1 MSHMWDKI
9 VKWLCAAGG
18 AVAGL
23 LGEWDVTLTVLSVMM
38 CVDYLSGVIV
48 AACGRSPKTET
59 GGLNSKIGFIGL
71 AKKGFI
77 MLMVLVAALLDRV
90 IGTDGTMFRSM
101 AVGYYIANEGL
112 SVLEN
117 AALLG
122 VPFPSKMR
130 KALEILRDKGDDKDE
145 GKGNG

>member
-122 VPFPSKMR
+122 VPFPAKLKR
-130 KALEILRDKGDDKDE
+130 ALEALKDKDDGE
-145 GKGNG
+145 NKAA

>member
-59 GGLNSKIGFIGL
+59 GGLNSKVGFVGL

-122 VPFPSKMR
+122 VPFPAKMR
-130 KALEILRDKGDDKDE
+130 KALEILRDKGDKEDE
-145 GKGNG
+145 SGT

>member
-122 VPFPSKMR
+122 VPFPAKMR
-130 KALEILRDKGDDKDE
+130 KALEILRDKGDKDDE
-145 GKGNG
+145 SGT

>member
-1 MSHMWDKI
+1 MSHIWDKI

-23 LGEWDVTLTVLSVMM
+23 LGEWDVTLTVLAVMM
-38 CVDYLSGVIV
+38 AVDYISGVIV

-59 GGLNSKIGFIGL
+59 GGLNSKVGFVGL

-77 MLMVLVAALLDRV
+77 LLMVLVAAMLDRV

-112 SVLEN
+112 SILEN

-122 VPFPSKMR
+122 VPFPAKMR
-130 KALEILRDKGDDKDE
+130 KALEILRDKGDKDDE
-145 GKGNG
+145 K

>member
-1 MSHMWDKI
+1 MSHAWDKI

-48 AACGRSPKTET
+48 AACGRSPKTDT
-59 GGLNSKIGFIGL
+59 GGLNSKVGFVGL

-122 VPFPSKMR
+122 VPFPAKMR
-130 KALEILRDKGDDKDE
+130 KALEILRDKGDKDDE
-145 GKGNG
+145 SGT

>member
-1 MSHMWDKI
+1 MSHIWDKI

-122 VPFPSKMR
+122 VPFPAKMR
-130 KALEILRDKGDDKDE
+130 KALEILRDKGDKDDE
-145 GKGNG
+145 SGT

>member
-1 MSHMWDKI
+1 MWDKI

-122 VPFPSKMR
+122 VPFPAKMR
-130 KALEILRDKGDDKDE
+130 KALEILRDKGDKDDE
-145 GKGNG
+145 SGT

>member
-59 GGLNSKIGFIGL
+59 GGLNSKVGFVGL

-122 VPFPSKMR
+122 VPFPAKMR
-130 KALEILRDKGDDKDE
+130 KALEILRDKGDKDDE
-145 GKGNG
+145 E